1 MMNSTRNPST
11 IVANAGV
18 RADPWLRGAV
28 PPLCASDT
36 YGWTDAETKPDY
48 DYSRSANPNR
58 DMLAGALA
66 ELEGASGGVITGAGQ
81 AATLLALLLVPAG
94 GLVVAPHDSYGGTY
108 RLIKGLHDQG
118 KLEALFID
126 QRDDAAFAAAMA
138 RKPAMVWIETPSNP
152 LLRLVDIAKCAALAR
167 DVGAIVVADNT
178 LPTPCRQNPLALG
191 CDIVVHSTSKALNGH
206 SDLIGGAVLAR
217 DEYLLEQLQWWANAA
232 GLTGP
237 AFDAWQTLRGLRTL
251 PLRVERAE
259 ASAGTI
265 ADWLEG
271 HRDVQEVYYPGL
283 ASHPDHALAQR
294 QQSGPGFMVSFR
306 LKGGEDGARK
316 FLDGLEMI
324 TLAASLGSFTTLICR
339 PATMTHAGM
348 PAQAREDAGITPDLI
363 RLSLGLEAPE
373 DVMADLGKG
382 FAALEQTV
390 PECVNGAAA
399 RL

>member
-1 MMNSTRNPST
+1 MNQNPNPST

-28 PPLCASDT
+28 PPICVSDT
-36 YGWTDAETKPDY
+36 YGWADAETKPDY

-58 DMLAGALA
+58 DMLSGALA
-66 ELEGASGGVITGAGQ
+66 ELEGAAGGVITGAGQ
-81 AATLLALLLVPAG
+81 AASLLTLMLVPAG

-126 QRDDAAFAAAMA
+126 EKDDAAFAAAVA
-138 RKPAMVWIETPSNP
+138 RRPAMVWLESPSNP
-152 LLRLVDIAKCAALAR
+152 LLRLVDIAGRVLEAKAA
-167 DVGAIVVADNT
+167 GAIVVADNT
-178 LPTPCRQNPLALG
+178 LPTPCRQKPLALG

-206 SDLIGGAVLAR
+206 SDLIGGAVLAK
-217 DEYLLEQLQWWANAA
+217 DDALLEQLQWWANAA

-251 PLRVERAE
+251 PLRLDRAE

-265 ADWLEG
+265 AAWLQD
-271 HRDVQEVYYPGL
+271 HPHVAEVYYPGL
-283 ASHPDHALAQR
+283 ASHPDFELVRR
-294 QQSGPGFMVSFR
+294 QQQGPGFMLSFR
-306 LKGGEDGARK
+306 LEGGEEAARA
-316 FLDGLEMI
+316 FLDGLRMI
-324 TLAASLGSFTTLICR
+324 TIAASLGSFTTLVCR

-348 PAQAREDAGITPDLI
+348 PAEAREEAGITPDLI
-363 RLSLGLEAPE
+363 RLSLGLEAAE
-373 DVMADLGKG
+373 DVMADLEAG
-382 FAALEQTV
+382 FARLDGLAS
-390 PECVNGAAA
+390 ECVNEGVV